1 MSIYFWEGL
10 TQSHGEALNFANEET
25 IVNDQ
30 TSPGQT
36 S

>member
-1 MSIYFWEGL
+1 MSIYFWESL
-10 TQSHGEALNFANEET
+10 FQIHGEALNFSNEET